1 MNKLARKKRNK
12 IDIRRIDWKIVK
24 RLVTSLYYHSRMK
37 KTQIATT
44 CNLSYDK
51 CRRYLCWMEIMDLIN
66 KDKNEEG
73 FELIRLTEKG
83 NDLYNKEFK
92 EN

>member
-1 MNKLARKKRNK
+1 
-12 IDIRRIDWKIVK
+12 
-24 RLVTSLYYHSRMK
+24 
-37 KTQIATT
+37 
-44 CNLSYDK
+44 
-51 CRRYLCWMEIMDLIN
+51 MEIMDLIN